1 LKIGRLELLVK
12 AMIECTRVM
21 NGLVN
26 LIARIA
32 PKDEGR
38 NDFGKSQHSL
48 GKIEKKK
55 KNK

>member
-1 LKIGRLELLVK
+1 
-12 AMIECTRVM
+12 M